1 MRLFEELTR
10 RLAEVV
16 DHALESLTLL
26 CVLDR
31 VKVDGTLVG
40 TVVKHVQCVDCSLRK
55 IKVLS

>member
-1 MRLFEELTR
+1 MRLFEELAR

-26 CVLDR
+26 GVLDR

-55 IKVLS
+55 IKV